1 MNSRSFA
8 SLRMTV
14 CSGELRSRGETAEV
28 GYCHAKVLIRI
39 DGRVVDSDFV
49 VKVGAGGASAEADIA
64 ENVAAVYV
72 LAGGNTE
79 AGQVSVA
86 SSDSVAVIHR
96 YGAAVASQEICKGYG
111 AIGRGQ
117 NGLTYS

>member
-39 DGRVVDSDFV
+39 DGRVVDSDLV
-49 VKVGAGGASAEADIA
+49 VKVRTRGASTEAD
-64 ENVAAVYV
+64 VAKYITAVDV
-72 LAGGNTE
+72 LAGGDTE
-79 AGQVSVA
+79 TGQVSIA
-86 SSDSVAVIHR
+86 GGDSVAMIHCD
-96 YGAAVASQEICKGYG
+96 GAAIASEEIC
-111 AIGRGQ
+111 
-117 NGLTYS
+117 